1 MLEANDWLGETG
13 SIYSPFSM
21 GVQVI
26 AWQALCVLIFCVFL
40 GLATQF
46 LTEVFSS
53 NFLTPLEDTDTSFS
67 LQVSY

>member
-1 MLEANDWLGETG
+1 MAGV
-13 SIYSPFSM
+13 IY
-21 GVQVI
+21 VDV
-26 AWQALCVLIFCVFL
+26 LCLAI